1 MPEVALYDRQG
12 EKVGQITLAD
22 EVFGTV
28 VNHDLIH
35 QAVVAV
41 ERAMNQDSAR
51 TKGRSEIRMTKA
63 KWYRQKGTGRAR
75 HGAQSAPLFVGGGV
89 AHGPRRARRK
99 PKLSRKMRR
108 KALHAA
114 LSARIHDNAIMV
126 VDEISLEEISTRRFA
141 EMLEDLGAE
150 GRILMLLGSDEAR
163 DERVYKSGRNIPYVI
178 MRESPHI
185 NARDVLWAEVMIISQ
200 AGLEALC
207 EGVTANADD

>member
-12 EKVGQITLAD
+12 EKVGQVELAE
-22 EVFGTV
+22 EVFGAAI
-28 VNHDLIH
+28 NHDLIH

-51 TKGRSEIRMTKA
+51 TLGRAEVRMTKA

-89 AHGPRRARRK
+89 AHGPRAPRRK

-108 KALHAA
+108 KALCAA
-114 LSARIHDNAIMV
+114 LSARIHDNGIV
-126 VDEISLEEISTRRFA
+126 VVDEVSVDEISTRQFA
-141 EMLEDLGAE
+141 EMLEALGA
-150 GRILMLLGSDEAR
+150 GGSVLMLLGSDEAR
-163 DERVYKSGRNIPYVI
+163 DEMVFKSGRNIPKLI

-185 NARDVLWAEVMIISQ
+185 NARDVLWAETIIISQ

-207 EGVTANADD
+207 EGVSANVAD